1 MKHLFATLAIFFK
14 SHFFV
19 TFCKYKSNLVSNP
32 VHGILTLTQVLDQ
45 FLGLQETH
53 ALFLGPLE
61 QEVP

>member
-1 MKHLFATLAIFFK
+1 MKHLLATLTIFFK
-14 SHFFV
+14 SHFSV

-45 FLGLQETH
+45 LLGLQETH